1 MTIWNLRILSE
12 KSMSITLKSMRSSE
26 KFSRYQTAVFS
37 RVNSGFMP
45 NELRFAREKF
55 LQEWDT
61 FRIGVGRI
69 G

>member
-26 KFSRYQTAVFS
+26 KFSRYRTAVFS
-37 RVNSGFMP
+37 RVNSCFMP
-45 NELRFAREKF
+45 NELRFAREKL
-55 LQEWDT
+55 LQERDA